1 MTILAWMIIKSFEKR
16 TQVRVILTTLI
27 AAVIGAVVTIAFWES
42 AFMMTLRAGFEAYYL
57 SFREGGWVWM
67 HARSLAIAETVSW
80 TCTEIPMMLGAI
92 VLIVEAVKEK
102 NVRRA

>member
-27 AAVIGAVVTIAFWES
+27 AAVIGAIVTIVFWES
-42 AFMMTLRAGFEAYYL
+42 TAMLTLRANFEAYYL

-67 HARSLAIAETVSW
+67 HARSLAVAETVSW
-80 TCTEIPMMLGAI
+80 TCTEVPMMLGAV
-92 VLIVEAVKEK
+92 VLIAEAIKE